1 MEENY
6 NVDELAFI
14 DDALTEASQ
23 YRLTTEVVWSALQ
36 AMKQAPNITIQEAV
50 HHGLSEWIK

>member
-6 NVDELAFI
+6 NVNELTFI
-14 DDALTEASQ
+14 NDTLTEASQ
-23 YRLTTEVVWSALQ
+23 YQLTTEVVWSALQ
-36 AMKQAPNITIQEAV
+36 AIKQAPNITIQEAI